1 MVNRGKVFVISGPSG
16 AGKSSLIRDAL
27 MELDGFIK
35 SISVT
40 TRPMRN
46 NEEKN
51 KHYKFITESQ
61 FQELIQKE
69 QLLEWAQYCGYLY
82 GTPIDF
88 VYNNLE
94 KGINV
99 ILEIEVQG
107 AMQVK
112 KKMED
117 AYMIFITTGSL
128 EELRNRLLDRN
139 TDEQHQ
145 IDRRLLVAE
154 EELKYASHYDCIIV
168 NNNYNEA
175 LLNLKDVL
183 LKERG
188 GINID

>member
-1 MVNRGKVFVISGPSG
+1 MISGPSG